1 MATLTID
8 SLLNCNFIPDFI
20 DSGNRM
26 IFNNTAAPTS
36 WTKDTTS
43 HNNKALRVTTG
54 TAAPGPT
61 APGSLTFSQV
71 FPATNKPV
79 GGTIS
84 PVASAGVAVNQ
95 FAVGSLSSGLINVI
109 TQSPISIQNRTLAI
123 SQIVSHGHSVQ
134 RFPDADS
141 IGCQA
146 TTPGPPVTGRN
157 LGTLSTGNPNGPIGH
172 GHGLPGGSQHSH
184 TVTSTQHQHPITN
197 VGAHTHPFTTTA
209 QDFDILYADV
219 IICIKN

>member
-1 MATLTID
+1 MATLTVD

-54 TAAPGPT
+54 TAAP
-61 APGSLTFSQV
+61 AGSLTFSQV

-95 FAVGSLSSGLINVI
+95 FAVGSLSSGQINVI
-109 TQSPISIQNRTLAI
+109 TQSPISIQNETLAT
-123 SQIVSHGHSVQ
+123 SQIAAHGHQAQ
-134 RFPDADS
+134 RFPDVDS
-141 IGCQA
+141 IGCQE
-146 TTPGPPVTGRN
+146 TEPGPAITGRN
-157 LGTLSTGNPNGPIGH
+157 FETRATGNPSGPIGH
-172 GHGLPGGSQHSH
+172 SHAVPGGSQHSH

-197 VGAHTHPFTTTA
+197 AGPHTHPFTTTA
-209 QDFDILYADV
+209 QNFNILYADV

>member
-54 TAAPGPT
+54 TAAPG
-61 APGSLTFSQV
+61 GSLTFSQV

-84 PVASAGVAVNQ
+84 PTSAGVAVNQ

-109 TQSPISIQNRTLAI
+109 TQSPIFIQNETLAT
-123 SQIVSHGHSVQ
+123 SQIVSHGHSAQ
-134 RFPDADS
+134 RFPDSDS
-141 IGCQA
+141 IGSQA
-146 TTPGPPVTGRN
+146 DAAGPAITGRN
-157 LGTLSTGNPNGPIGH
+157 LTTFSTGNPNGPIGH
-172 GHGLPGGSQHSH
+172 SHGLPGGSQHSH